1 MTLVLVHWTDNLSEM
16 SILLK
21 DGKTCGFSP
30 IREKKIIDY

>member
-16 SILLK
+16 STLLR

-30 IREKKIIDY
+30 IRKKTITDY